1 MTFFLSAEEALL
13 VVSAAMGQMP
23 QVRDYGLLQA
33 ALVRPQTQLFGDDA
47 YPELHLKAAALL
59 HSLVKNHCLVDGNKR
74 LGFACAAVFLAVNGK
89 PLTLSQDDAYRLTM
103 AVAAGELDDLK
114 AIASVLE

>member
-1 MTFFLSAEEALL
+1 MVA
-13 VVSAAMGQMP
+13 SAAMGQVP
-23 QVRDYGLLQA
+23 EVRDYGLLQS

-59 HSLVKNHCLVDGNKR
+59 HSLVKNQCLVDGNKR
-74 LGFACAAVFLAVNGK
+74 LGFACTAVFLAVNGK
-89 PLTLSQDDAYRLTM
+89 PLTLSQDDAYQLTM

-114 AIASVLE
+114 VIASALE